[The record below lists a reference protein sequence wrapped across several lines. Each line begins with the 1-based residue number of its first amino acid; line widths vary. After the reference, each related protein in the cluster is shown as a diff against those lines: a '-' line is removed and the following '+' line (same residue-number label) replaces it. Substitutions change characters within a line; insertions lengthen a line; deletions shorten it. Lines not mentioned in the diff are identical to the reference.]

1 MLSPDTSQLEEY
13 LKREN
18 KGLLRILL
26 IPTPNGLEEIAV
38 RDSRQATQLA
48 KYWNAVQ
55 RYLQKGD
62 ESALR
67 KFTSKRITD
76 AKGRAVPLLTDTHEL
91 DRLGNAGILS
101 FESLYARVR

>member
-1 MLSPDTSQLEEY
+1 MRVLV
-13 LKREN
+13 
-18 KGLLRILL
+18 
-26 IPTPNGLEEIAV
+26 IPTPSGLDEISV

-67 KFTSKRITD
+67 KFTGKRITD
-76 AKGRAVPLLTDTHEL
+76 AKGKAVPLLTDTHEL
-91 DRLGNAGILS
+91 DRLGNAGVLS
-101 FESLYARVR
+101 FESLYARGR